1 MKICKHQEWLINQG
15 VHWCGLQNPIYPDC
29 KNCPNFEEL
38 DVSGIYTSTA
48 INYNIDEISSSKIGF
63 WKADK
68 PYGEFSNW
76 YACEFEYMGIK
87 FSSSEQALMWTKAN
101 VFQDSTIAELILV
114 TNNQKRIKELGR
126 AVKNYDDNIW
136 SRNRYNIMIDILYAK
151 FSQNSNLM
159 DKLLITGKAELFE
172 ASPYDKIWGIGSS
185 DVNIINGENL
195 LGKALM
201 EVRSKLSL
209 VRAYSKIN
217 NLCCL
222 SSNRYKDFFQDYN
235 GTDEDICKD
244 VNDMIGSLEQIKQ
257 AIDELNTIKKGD

>member
-15 VHWCGLQNPIYPDC
+15 VHWCGLQNPIHPDC

-38 DVSGIYTSTA
+38 DLGSTCTSTA
-48 INYNIDEISSSKIGF
+48 TIYNTDEFSNLKIGF
-63 WKADK
+63 WKADG

-76 YACEFEYMGIK
+76 YQCEFEYMGIK
-87 FSSSEQALMWTKAN
+87 FNSSEQALMWTKAN
-101 VFQDSTIAELILV
+101 IFQDSTIAELILV
-114 TNNQKRIKELGR
+114 TSNQKRIKELGR

-136 SRNRYNIMIDILYAK
+136 SIDRYNIMVDILYAK
-151 FSQNSNLM
+151 FSQNSDLM
-159 DKLLITGKAELFE
+159 NKLLSTKNAALFE

-185 DVNIINGENL
+185 DVNTINGENL

-209 VRAYSKIN
+209 VRSYNKID

-222 SSNRYKDFFQDYN
+222 SSNRYKDVFQDYD

-244 VNDMIGSLEQIKQ
+244 VNDMINSLAQIKQ
-257 AIDELNTIKKGD
+257 AINELNTIKKGY